1 MKTTRFPAHRA
12 PAAARPGLR
21 EHDQA
26 LIRDTPRRRRDGGD
40 MSLDQA
46 GPGFE
51 RDIPPLFRSEDVNA
65 ISFAF
70 NLAPTR
76 TSG

>member
-1 MKTTRFPAHRA
+1 
-12 PAAARPGLR
+12 
-21 EHDQA
+21 
-26 LIRDTPRRRRDGGD
+26 